1 MMFAGPG
8 RGHALDARVLD
19 RLVLDALRPLGD
31 LLGLLSLD
39 LSSPVDIEIRP
50 LAIPRWYEVSSRGFV
65 DWCADRT

>member
-8 RGHALDARVLD
+8 RGRALDARVLD

-50 LAIPRWYEVSSRGFV
+50 LAISPGMKCRAG
-65 DWCADRT
+65 AL